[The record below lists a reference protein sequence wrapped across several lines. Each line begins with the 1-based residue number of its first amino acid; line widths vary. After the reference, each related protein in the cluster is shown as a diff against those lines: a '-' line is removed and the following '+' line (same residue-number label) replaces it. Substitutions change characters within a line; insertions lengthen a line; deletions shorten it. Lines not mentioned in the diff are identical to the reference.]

1 MITKS
6 PFDNEEVL
14 TFTNPYK
21 DVETDWDKF
30 GNLFNKKYFPVK
42 NDHKH
47 NLTCAKNRLKR
58 KSKKNSKKR

>member
-6 PFDNEEVL
+6 HFDNEEVL
-14 TFTNPYK
+14 NFYNPYK
-21 DVETDWDKF
+21 DFDNFKNKF
-30 GNLFNKKYFPVK
+30 LSDFGVPVR